1 MRILGPNSVQPAKAI
16 KQRKAGTQGTGFASK
31 VSEQQAA
38 APANCAQAAAPLAG
52 VDSMLMMQGIDADE
66 SNRQAA
72 VQQAGSVLDALE
84 QVRRGIL
91 LGAIPAGRLQRVA
104 SQLQQQL
111 NTTTDPALSD
121 ILTDIVLRARVELAK
136 AGIYK

>member
-1 MRILGPNSVQPAKAI
+1 MPISGI
-16 KQRKAGTQGTGFASK
+16 
-31 VSEQQAA
+31 
-38 APANCAQAAAPLAG
+38 
-52 VDSMLMMQGIDADE
+52 DSMLLIQGVDPDE

-72 VQQAGSVLDALE
+72 VQQAGGVLDALE

-91 LGAIPAGRLQRVA
+91 LGAIPVGRLQRL
-104 SQLQQQL
+104 SNQLQQQL
-111 NTTTDPALSD
+111 ETASDPNLVD

>member
-1 MRILGPNSVQPAKAI
+1 MRITSPAPVQPAKAV
-16 KQRKAGTQGTGFASK
+16 KQRKAATSGSQFAQNIE
-31 VSEQQAA
+31 EQAAA
-38 APANCAQAAAPLAG
+38 APAQSAQSAQPISG
-52 VDSMLMMQGIDADE
+52 IDSMLLIQGVDPDE

-72 VQQAGSVLDALE
+72 VQQAGGVLDALE

-91 LGAIPAGRLQRVA
+91 LGAIPVGRLQRLS
-104 SQLQQQL
+104 SQLQKQL
-111 NTTTDPALSD
+111 DSASDPDLID